1 MKRYKAHKK
10 YTLKD
15 GSFAIGTTTV
25 LGILNKPAL
34 VPWANKLGL
43 NGIEYRR
50 YLDELADIGTLA
62 HYLVECDVKGKRP
75 EDEVLKDYTQNHLDA
90 AGICFK
96 KFIDWKLEVDFK
108 PLKSELGFVSEK
120 YRYGGTLDLYGLR
133 LGKKTLIDFKTGS
146 GIYPEAFTQ
155 VASYHNLAIENG
167 LEIDECRIIRI
178 GRSENEGFED
188 RLVPNVPKHFERFL
202 ACLKVFNINRDLG
215 IK

>member
-1 MKRYKAHKK
+1 MKRYKAHRS
-10 YTLKD
+10 YCLKS
-15 GSFAIGTTTV
+15 GEKVVGTTTV
-25 LGILNKPAL
+25 LNVLAKNAL
-34 VPWANKLGL
+34 IGWANKLGL

-62 HYLVECDVKGKRP
+62 HYLVECDVKGVNP
-75 EDEVLKDYTQNHLDA
+75 DEKVLADYSNNHYIA
-90 AGICFK
+90 ALTCYQ
-96 KFIDWKLEVDFK
+96 KFLKWKIEVDFK
-108 PLKSELGFVSEK
+108 PIKSELGFVSEK

-167 LEIDECRIIRI
+167 LEVDECRIIRI

-202 ACLKVFNINRDLG
+202 ACLKVFNINRELG
-215 IK
+215 VK